1 MNKGFDTIIALTMFL
16 CYFAL
21 AANMS
26 GNLYTQTKEIGVL
39 RSIGFTKWRIRWLYF
54 YESMILVL
62 ASCSMG
68 VLVGMAIGFTMT
80 L

>member
-1 MNKGFDTIIALTMFL
+1 MFL

-26 GNLYTQTKEIGVL
+26 GNLYAQTKEIGVL

-68 VLVGMAIGFTMT
+68 VLVGMAIGYTIT